1 VKEIIREIIPIDNH
15 SVDLYIEKMKYMTS
29 GIMRGNFIIATIQAI
44 ATVVSFIVIGI
55 PYTGLIFIVSFLLYL
70 PMIGTV
76 VLYIPATIYLIIKG
90 KFFLALLFFIWNSII
105 VANID
110 NVMRG
115 RFVPKEAQIDNSLMF
130 LSVLSG
136 VILFGVM
143 GVLYGPLLTVIGIT
157 SVKMYM
163 EVKKK

>member
-1 VKEIIREIIPIDNH
+1 MFPSISPKQSFP
-15 SVDLYIEKMKYMTS
+15 DLESEVLAFWKANS
-29 GIMRGNFIIATIQAI
+29 
-44 ATVVSFIVIGI
+44 
-55 PYTGLIFIVSFLLYL
+55 IFRSR
-70 PMIGTV
+70 
-76 VLYIPATIYLIIKG
+76 
-90 KFFLALLFFIWNSII
+90 SII

-110 NVMRG
+110 NVMSG

-143 GVLYGPLLTVIGIT
+143 SVLYGPLLTVIGIGIT

-163 EVKKK
+163 ELKKK

>member
-1 VKEIIREIIPIDNH
+1 MIREIIPIDNH

-29 GIMRGNFIIATIQAI
+29 GIMRGNFIIAGIQAL
-44 ATVVSFIVIGI
+44 ATALSFIAIGI
-55 PYTGLIFIVSFLLYL
+55 PYAGLICIVSFLLYL

-76 VLYIPATIYLIIKG
+76 ILYIPATLFLIIKG
-90 KFFLALLFFIWNSII
+90 KFLLALLFFIWNSII

-110 NVMRG
+110 NVMRAK
-115 RFVPKEAQIDNSLMF
+115 FVPREAQIDNSLMF

-157 SVKMYM
+157 SIKMYM